1 LLPIPLMR
9 YLQNGRRSG
18 ELLLCLAHPRPEFR
32 ERDEL
37 PRRARGAPPES
48 GAGFLEPMILRPYA
62 YHMRPLMEFQRP
74 DYGPAIDGDCNI
86 TSTNVLGAA
95 PTLRPTLPNRR

>member
-1 LLPIPLMR
+1 
-9 YLQNGRRSG
+9 
-18 ELLLCLAHPRPEFR
+18 
-32 ERDEL
+32 
-37 PRRARGAPPES
+37 
-48 GAGFLEPMILRPYA
+48 MILRPYA